1 MNHWNSMID
10 AMEGRGTK
18 VSFWLTRIYEE
29 AMALTTARLSTHVR
43 TRTVIAVA
51 TSAQRRG
58 TTTPTGTPTRGRTL
72 QYSSRTPHCVT
83 STGVR
88 VTTWSQGGSAV
99 RGPSPSHAGTTRH
112 SVRKMEARGSSSGAI
127 WRLTVVIAVREHV
140 KATVAVVL
148 DASGPDRLMQRVLK
162 AASSYRQLLSV
173 SKHPGPVLIT
183 LATDVMGSHST
194 TIGSCPTSR
203 LVTPRDASSE

>member
-1 MNHWNSMID
+1 MCCGIESGNC
-10 AMEGRGTK
+10 K
-18 VSFWLTRIYEE
+18 
-29 AMALTTARLSTHVR
+29 TTAHLNSYHLKHAHMNVLHCRFAVWKWSVTLWCAAVCGHSMSAGVYVTCTHMH
-43 TRTVIAVA
+43 
-51 TSAQRRG
+51 
-58 TTTPTGTPTRGRTL
+58 
-72 QYSSRTPHCVT
+72 HCVNALYPL
-83 STGVR
+83 
-88 VTTWSQGGSAV
+88 Q
-99 RGPSPSHAGTTRH
+99 
-112 SVRKMEARGSSSGAI
+112 ARGSSSGAI

-173 SKHPGPVLIT
+173 SRHPGPVLIT
-183 LATDVMGSHST
+183 LATDVRGSHST

>member
-18 VSFWLTRIYEE
+18 VCVCMCVCVLCVCVCVCVRACVRACNEDGYFSLQVSFWLTRIYEE

-112 SVRKMEARGSSSGAI
+112 SVRKMEVGCVSDAATHHQ
-127 WRLTVVIAVREHV
+127 RL
-140 KATVAVVL
+140 
-148 DASGPDRLMQRVLK
+148 
-162 AASSYRQLLSV
+162 
-173 SKHPGPVLIT
+173 
-183 LATDVMGSHST
+183 
-194 TIGSCPTSR
+194 C
-203 LVTPRDASSE
+203 